1 MNIYVALANVAA
13 EADFAGYLDAFR
25 NLAYEDQFGKHVL
38 VDSPK
43 VADCILFIDAHLSLS
58 VDYYRIIDNHHLT
71 KSFPEKVMV
80 YDEYDRPPSFGRG
93 LYVSIPRFLYTKSR
107 QAVACYWRNGF
118 DSHQLDRAVSHRT
131 DYCFFAG
138 AVSYN
143 PTRARIV
150 KQLAGSVVHVKDTS
164 AVSPWKTGADAPTP
178 EALHKSL
185 LEYSSM
191 MSKHQYCIAPLG
203 KGTSSIRT
211 FEAFAHGTVPI
222 VMANE
227 YVAPQI
233 PSWNECVVTVNQRRP
248 LDIVALQMQLQQE
261 FASRQ
266 NLVLNIQ
273 DRYFALNSRWNFFGD
288 QLERVL
294 CSDPVWRSRSKS
306 AELTTKL
313 YWIQHRL
320 IKRIESRIV

>member
-1 MNIYVALANVAA
+1 MKIFVALANPEVQ
-13 EADFAGYLDAFR
+13 ADFAGYLDAFR
-25 NLAYEDQFGKHVL
+25 KLAHEDQIGKHAL

-58 VDYYRIIDNHHLT
+58 VDYYRIIDNHPLT
-71 KSFPEKVMV
+71 KSFPEKVML

-93 LYVSIPRFLYTKSR
+93 LYVSIPRFLFNKSKH
-107 QAVACYWRNGF
+107 AVVCYWINGF
-118 DSHQLDRAVSHRT
+118 DSQPLDRALNPRT
-131 DYCFFAG
+131 KFCFFAG

-143 PTRARIV
+143 PTRARVV
-150 KQLAGSVVHVKDTS
+150 KQLSGSVVHVKDTS

-178 EALHKSL
+178 EALHKSR
-185 LEYSSM
+185 LEYSEM
-191 MSKHQYCIAPLG
+191 MTEHQYCIAPLG
-203 KGTSSIRT
+203 KGTSSIRM

-233 PSWNECVVTVNQRRP
+233 PSWIECVVTVDQRRP
-248 LDIVALQMQLQQE
+248 LDVIALQMQLQQE

-266 NLVLNIQ
+266 NLALHIQ

-306 AELTTKL
+306 DELTTKL